1 MSNGITST
9 DNLWQYRLRQSSFHM
24 HLVVIYTGV
33 ASAIYPG
40 RQYKFQI
47 ITIIHFFYEHDII
60 CIATPYNIRT
70 RQNIWIRQILQSMN
84 TTNFALLPRVYCIG
98 YASGHSYTIYGYI
111 SPPPPSPH
119 PFQCWR
125 LATRHQGFVDPTL
138 NWGNGGRYSFQII
151 WNYSSCPIVSGKDCL
166 GGDQWCLEF
175 GN

>member
-9 DNLWQYRLRQSSFHM
+9 DNLWQCRLRQSSFHM

-98 YASGHSYTIYGYI
+98 YASTHIPFTDTFFPPSL
-111 SPPPPSPH
+111 PPPVSMLAPRNQTSGFCRSNIELGERGALFLSNYMKLQQLSH
-119 PFQCWR
+119 SFWQR
-125 LATRHQGFVDPTL
+125 LSWWWSMVFG
-138 NWGNGGRYSFQII
+138 I
-151 WNYSSCPIVSGKDCL
+151 W
-166 GGDQWCLEF
+166 
-175 GN
+175 

>member
-24 HLVVIYTGV
+24 HLVVIYTGL

-98 YASGHSYTIYGYI
+98 YASGYTIYGYI
-111 SPPPPSPH
+111 FPPLPPPTRFNVGASQPDIRVLSIQH
-119 PFQCWR
+119 WTGGTGGAIPFK
-125 LATRHQGFVDPTL
+125 LYEITAAVP
-138 NWGNGGRYSFQII
+138 
-151 WNYSSCPIVSGKDCL
+151 
-166 GGDQWCLEF
+166 
-175 GN
+175 